1 MLCAY
6 QIETINRELDGILYL
21 ALHLAAKGLPM
32 LIGDRMVGR
41 YALDGEE
48 PVVFFDKDQH
58 RKTNER
64 ILNKGG
70 VVLNINAEGQGFVD
84 QPREM
89 QANFAEVADC
99 VTKICVWGERQRDI
113 LLGLVPEPLHDRLAV
128 TGHPSFDLVS
138 PTFVPYFLNESIR
151 REHGENYLLINTS
164 FALFNHQMG
173 FDYYMRMLARMD
185 EWKVYGTPEY
195 LAHLKNRCAH
205 QKRTALAL
213 IELAREAA
221 ARFPDRHV
229 IVRPHPG
236 EGEDFYRERLSG
248 LPNVFITKQGSARE
262 WIASAGAVIHHD
274 CTTGMEAT
282 LMGKLVL
289 QYEPYEGIEGSA
301 TLMTAIG
308 HRVTTPDEA
317 LARIEQGSM
326 PEDTRR
332 ELLGKLAPFLANVD
346 GCAAEA
352 IAGLAHGYAKGAKTR
367 LPEPQGLLGQARC
380 WRKYASK
387 LLRARQPGRN
397 GRKVRYALN
406 KFSRLRGEEVERR
419 IRGLRAA
426 EPGLPEV
433 AVKQLCLNTFLITP
447 RD

>member
-32 LIGDRMVGR
+32 LIGDHMVGR
-41 YALDGEE
+41 YALDGED

-89 QANFAEVADC
+89 QANFAKVADF
-99 VTKICVWGERQRDI
+99 VTKICVWGENQQAI
-113 LLGLVPEPLHDRLAV
+113 LFKLIPEPLHNRLAV

-138 PTFVPYFLNESIR
+138 PTFVPYFLNEAIR

-195 LAHLKNRCAH
+195 QAHLKNRCDH
-205 QKRTALAL
+205 QGRTAQAL
-213 IELAREAA
+213 IELAKAA
-221 ARFPDRHV
+221 AIRFPNRHV

-236 EGEDFYRERLSG
+236 EREAFYRERLSG

-301 TLMTAIG
+301 TLMTTIG
-308 HRVTTPDEA
+308 HRVTSPDEA
-317 LARIEQGSM
+317 LARIEQGAM

-332 ELLGKLAPFLANVD
+332 DLLGKLAPYLANVN

-352 IAGLAHGYAKGAKTR
+352 IAELAARHAEGVKTL
-367 LPEPQGLLGQARC
+367 LPAPLGPLGQAKC
-380 WRKYASK
+380 WRKYLSK

>member
-21 ALHLAAKGLPM
+21 ALHLADRGLSI
-32 LIGDRMVGR
+32 LIGDHMAGR
-41 YALDGEE
+41 YILDNDE
-48 PVVFFDKDQH
+48 PVIFFDKDQH

-64 ILNKGG
+64 ILKKGG

-89 QANFAEVADC
+89 QTNFAKVADS
-99 VTKICVWGERQRDI
+99 VTKVCVWGMRQRDI
-113 LLGLVPEPLHDRLAV
+113 LLELLPEPLRERVVV
-128 TGHPSFDLVS
+128 TGHPSFDLAS
-138 PTFVPYFLNESIR
+138 PTFNPYYLNETIR
-151 REHGENYLLINTS
+151 REHGEDYLLINTS

-173 FDYYMRMLARMD
+173 FDNYMKMLARMD
-185 EWKVYGTPEY
+185 EWKVYGTPQY

-205 QKRTALAL
+205 QERTALAL
-213 IELAREAA
+213 IDLAKTAA
-221 ARFPDRHV
+221 ARFPNRHV

-236 EGEDFYRERLSG
+236 EGVNFYHERLSG
-248 LPNVFITKQGSARE
+248 LPNLFITKQGSARE

-301 TLMTAIG
+301 ALMTTIG
-308 HRVTTPDEA
+308 QKVTSPGEA
-317 LARIEQGSM
+317 LALIEQGIM
-326 PEDTRR
+326 PDETRR
-332 ELLGKLAPFLANVD
+332 ELLGKLTPFIANVD
-346 GCAAEA
+346 GSSSKA
-352 IAGLAHGYAKGAKTR
+352 IAKLALEYAGDSNTR
-367 LPEPQGLLGQARC
+367 LPKPQRLLGQAKC
-380 WRKYASK
+380 WRKYLSK
-387 LLRARQPGRN
+387 LLRARQPGHN

-406 KFSRLRGEEVERR
+406 KFSRLRREEVERR
-419 IRGLRAA
+419 IKGLRAA